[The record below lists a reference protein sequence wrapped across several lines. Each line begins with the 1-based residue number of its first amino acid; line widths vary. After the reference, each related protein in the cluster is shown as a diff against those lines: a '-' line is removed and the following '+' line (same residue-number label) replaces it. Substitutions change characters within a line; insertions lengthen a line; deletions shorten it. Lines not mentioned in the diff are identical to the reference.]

1 MRFFVR
7 LCNSGQ
13 EFKWQSASR
22 GLSLEREL
30 SSVLRYWPWKLADVT
45 FKHLSLYRLIDHI
58 WLPIS
63 VRCLVVTMSLAYF
76 AFFRDIWSKI
86 VIFHSRLYLTSLLR
100 VALSEFQH
108 VILVHFAEKILM
120 MGLSTMF
127 SHFDTAN
134 DWCRCINRPTAYAAP
149 AYNAMLNT
157 PRDKIDYISL
167 SYSILI
173 HGASA

>member
-1 MRFFVR
+1 
-7 LCNSGQ
+7 
-13 EFKWQSASR
+13 
-22 GLSLEREL
+22 
-30 SSVLRYWPWKLADVT
+30 
-45 FKHLSLYRLIDHI
+45 
-58 WLPIS
+58 
-63 VRCLVVTMSLAYF
+63 MSLAYF

-134 DWCRCINRPTAYAAP
+134 D
-149 AYNAMLNT
+149 
-157 PRDKIDYISL
+157 
-167 SYSILI
+167 
-173 HGASA
+173 